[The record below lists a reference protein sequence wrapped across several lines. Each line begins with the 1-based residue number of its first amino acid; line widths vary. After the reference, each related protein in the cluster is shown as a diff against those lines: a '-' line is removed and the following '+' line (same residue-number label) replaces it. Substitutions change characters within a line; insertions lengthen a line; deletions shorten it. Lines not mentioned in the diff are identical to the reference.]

1 MYFLECLKLP
11 VLFIFSLNAIVL
23 LNFLYY
29 TFMSA
34 PKINVA
40 KQAISYISNKLTPS
54 MVIGIGT
61 GSTVNYF
68 IEELA
73 SYSHLFQGAVSS
85 SDASSEILESKGIHV
100 YDLNDVNGIEFYI
113 DGADEVDSE
122 NNLIKGGGAAH
133 TREKIVASAARDFIC
148 IVDKSKMVQTL
159 GEFPLPIEVIPQ
171 ARSLVARRIV
181 SLGGTP
187 ELRVGVKTDQGNEIL
202 DVKNLNLSS
211 PKEMESKLNS
221 IAGVVDNG
229 IFAFQRPSVVLVS
242 EV

>member
-1 MYFLECLKLP
+1 
-11 VLFIFSLNAIVL
+11 
-23 LNFLYY
+23 
-29 TFMSA
+29 MSA

-122 NNLIKGGGAAH
+122 NNLIKVAELLIP
-133 TREKIVASAARDFIC
+133 EK
-148 IVDKSKMVQTL
+148 K
-159 GEFPLPIEVIPQ
+159 
-171 ARSLVARRIV
+171 
-181 SLGGTP
+181 
-187 ELRVGVKTDQGNEIL
+187 
-202 DVKNLNLSS
+202 
-211 PKEMESKLNS
+211 
-221 IAGVVDNG
+221 
-229 IFAFQRPSVVLVS
+229 
-242 EV
+242 